1 MILGRL
7 QSILRGDLPDFPEEP
22 PGDGGRRIV
31 LTASRAEMADFGM
44 DPYIAFYNTFPHK
57 LVRRAVEK
65 YFQSRPNPDGTERF
79 ALYGLRKVEALLKE
93 KYGDDVV
100 VAHPD
105 NLHRF
110 IGPRTELVG
119 ISTMDPVG
127 LAYVSTT
134 YNSILGFGGISMN
147 AVEFKALLN
156 HPSIKRYREN
166 FKILVGGAGVWQ
178 IRDSGWQKELGIDYL
193 FRGEAEE
200 SLLEVVEK
208 ILKGEKLPPYI
219 VGKPPDYNK
228 TNIPVIKG
236 GASYGMVE
244 ITRGCGRGCQFCTP
258 TMRRRISLPLEHI
271 MKEVEVNVRAGSE
284 MIFIATED
292 AFLWN
297 THPNFVP
304 NREALVKL
312 YSTIASH
319 PSVRYIQISHA
330 AIAPVL
336 ADRKLLDELT
346 PILLPKTRY
355 TPDYKRTYKRP
366 FVTVEVGIESGSP
379 RIMKRYMRGKAL
391 PFSVEK
397 WPEIV
402 VEGIGEFNDHDWWPL
417 CTLMTGLP
425 GEREED
431 LIQTLNLIDDL
442 KGSKVYLVPLF
453 FIPLEE
459 AILGKERRANLKNI
473 SELQWEFISRCWS
486 QNIDFWAPQVRYYIG
501 PAALTV
507 YLSYLMWVHGPQAL
521 RPLLKFTGLPER
533 VVGGYV
539 GKGCDPSYCF
549 AK

>member
-1 MILGRL
+1 MLP
-7 QSILRGDLPDFPEEP
+7 SILQRFFSDTGGAPSQEP
-22 PGDGGRRIV
+22 PEDGGRRIV

-44 DPYIAFYNTFPHK
+44 DPFTAFYNTFPHK

-65 YFQSRPNPDGTERF
+65 YFRSRPNPDGTERF

-93 KYGDDVV
+93 RYGDDVV

-134 YNSILGFGGISMN
+134 YNSIIGFGGISMN

-156 HPSIKRYREN
+156 HPAIQRYRKN

-200 SLLEVVEK
+200 SLLEVVDK
-208 ILKGEKLPPYI
+208 ILRGEKLPPYI
-219 VGKPPDYNK
+219 VGKPPDYTK
-228 TNIPVIKG
+228 TEIPLIQG
-236 GASYGMVE
+236 AASYGMVE

-258 TMRRRISLPLEHI
+258 TMRRRISFPLEHI
-271 MKEVEVNVRAGSE
+271 MKEVEVNVRGGSE
-284 MIFIATED
+284 MIFLATED

-304 NREALVKL
+304 NREALVRL
-312 YSTIASH
+312 YSSIASY
-319 PSVRYIQISHA
+319 PGVRYIQISHA

-346 PILLPKTRY
+346 PILLPKTLY
-355 TPDYKRTYKRP
+355 TPEYKKTYRRP

-379 RIMKRYMRGKAL
+379 RIMERYMRGKAL
-391 PFSVEK
+391 PFSVDR
-397 WPEIV
+397 WPELV
-402 VEGIGEFNDHDWWPL
+402 VEGIGEYNDHEWWPL

-431 LIQTLNLIDDL
+431 LLQTLNLIDDL
-442 KGSKVYLVPLF
+442 KGAKVFLVPLF

-459 AILGKERRANLKNI
+459 AILGKERRADLKNI
-473 SELQWEFISRCWS
+473 TELQWEFIARCWS

-501 PAALTV
+501 PASLAIYLT
-507 YLSYLMWVHGPQAL
+507 YLMWTHGPQAL
-521 RPLLKFTGLPER
+521 RPLLKFAGFPER
-533 VVGGYV
+533 LVGGYV
-539 GKGCDPSYCF
+539 GKGCEVSYCTTR
-549 AK
+549 